1 MDHRFRLSD
10 AGESRFRPSVLVP
23 CSWMGEDAT
32 TPIFRTGQS
41 EKRVM
46 AKSPPTQLHGVKD
59 PKSLRCEDFY
69 AVWARLPIDEVTAA
83 AEAYRA
89 HLRQIEIIFRLRQ
102 VGKSHSPAGEKRMM
116 AVRQEA
122 LDAVD
127 EILGRG
133 LLGREG
139 RFVRPP
145 AIVKPELLDD
155 FLAWE
160 WIKMNLKLLGG
171 VRFWP
176 PGWTPK
182 TTPLSVCDGCTAV
195 FRPARKKSAR
205 FCRLCA
211 HKQPSPPLGMGGS
224 LQRPGDTVVAPA
236 PKLFGH
242 VVTGWKE
249 VTIGLCL
256 ECGEAFVGP
265 SGKVFC
271 STSCGQRHRR
281 RP

>member
-1 MDHRFRLSD
+1 MSER
-10 AGESRFRPSVLVP
+10 G
-23 CSWMGEDAT
+23 T
-32 TPIFRTGQS
+32 TPISRYGQP
-41 EKRVM
+41 EER
-46 AKSPPTQLHGVKD
+46 AAAESPLTRLHEVKD

-69 AVWARLPIDEVTAA
+69 AVWARRPVDEVKDAA
-83 AEAYRA
+83 DAYNA
-89 HLRQIEIIFRLRQ
+89 HLRQVEIIFRLRQ
-102 VGKSHSPAGEKRMM
+102 AGKSHTPAGERRMM
-116 AVRQEA
+116 AVRREA

-133 LLGREG
+133 LLAREG

-160 WIKMNLKLLGG
+160 WIKMCLKLLGG
-171 VRFWP
+171 VQFWL

-211 HKQPSPPLGMGGS
+211 HKQPPPPLGMTGP
-224 LQRPGDTVVAPA
+224 LRRPGDTVVAAA
-236 PKLFGH
+236 PKLSGH

-249 VTIGLCL
+249 VTVGLCL
-256 ECGEAFVGP
+256 ECGDAFIGP
-265 SGKVFC
+265 AGKVFC
-271 STSCGQRHRR
+271 SSGCGQRHRR
-281 RP
+281 RS